1 MVIRFSDQPVFNPWL
16 EFERLRREMDRI
28 INGRLD
34 APSRFS
40 RTNVFPALNISEDK
54 DNLYVRA
61 ELPGIKAAQIELAV
75 EGETLT
81 IKGERKPYSP
91 DSPANKFSYHRRE
104 LEYGNFSRAVT
115 LPTKIVPDKV
125 NAKAE
130 NGILTI
136 ILPKAE
142 EVKPRQITVKVD

>member
-16 EFERLRREMDRI
+16 EFERLHREMDRI
-28 INGRLD
+28 ISGRLD
-34 APSRFS
+34 DPSRFS

-61 ELPGIKAAQIELAV
+61 ELPGIKPGEIELAV

-81 IKGERKPYSP
+81 IKGERKPYN
-91 DSPANKFSYHRRE
+91 PANKFSYHRRE

>member
-16 EFERLRREMDRI
+16 EFERLRQEMDRI
-28 INGRLD
+28 ISGRQD
-34 APSRFS
+34 DPSRFS

-61 ELPGIKAAQIELAV
+61 ELPGIKPAEIELAV

-81 IKGERKPYSP
+81 IKGERKPYT
-91 DSPANKFSYHRRE
+91 PANKFSYHRRE

-115 LPTKIVPDKV
+115 LPTKIVADKV